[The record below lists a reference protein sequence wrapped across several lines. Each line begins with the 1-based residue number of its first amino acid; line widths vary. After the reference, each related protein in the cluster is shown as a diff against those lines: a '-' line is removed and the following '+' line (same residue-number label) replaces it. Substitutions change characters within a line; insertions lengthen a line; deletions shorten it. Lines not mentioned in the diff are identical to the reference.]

1 MKTELYDDSF
11 YNAISS
17 DSLKSAE
24 IILPLVLEVLP
35 KINSA
40 VDFGCG
46 TGAWLSVLNKLG
58 INEIK
63 GYDGSWVNKNM
74 LMIPK
79 EFFVEAELEKG
90 IIVDKRYDL
99 AISLEVAEHLPKES
113 AELFVESLVK
123 ASDIVLFSAAIPF
136 QGGVEHINEQPPEY
150 WSNFFVEKGYVAMD
164 FLRNKIWNEEDIGW
178 WYRQNILLYVKEYAV
193 NKIKVKN
200 VFPSLPL
207 YIVHPKIFSY
217 NIEIRDEKLKSIIDI
232 NKKQKTIIDFFK
244 ALQQYK
250 GKYILFGQ
258 KNAENYIEKMK
269 NIGFD
274 LPLEIWD
281 NNVYGGEIRDVPV
294 VKPHKGI
301 DDKTAIICTVRTKA
315 VYLAILEGLAEE
327 LKSQMYFFEEL

>member
-17 DSLKSAE
+17 GSLKSAE

-46 TGAWLSVLNKLG
+46 TGIWLSVLNKLG

-79 EFFVEAELEKG
+79 EFFMEAELEKG

-150 WSNFFVEKGYVAMD
+150 WNNFFVEKGYVAMD
-164 FLRNKIWNEEDIGW
+164 FLRNKIWNEEYVKF
-178 WYRQNILLYVKEYAV
+178 WYKQNILLYVKEYV
-193 NKIKVKN
+193 VDKIKVKN
-200 VFPSLPL
+200 AISFRPL
-207 YIVHPKIFSY
+207 YLVHPECY
-217 NIEIRDEKLKSIIDI
+217 LANIETIKNVKEINEKYKSTIDL
-232 NKKQKTIIDFFK
+232 FM
-244 ALQQYK
+244 ALQLYK

-258 KNAENYIEKMK
+258 KNAENYIELIK
-269 NIGFD
+269 NMGFD

-281 NNVYGGEIRDVPV
+281 NKIYGSEICGVLV
-294 VKPHKGI
+294 VKPHKMLV
-301 DDKTAIICTVRTKA
+301 DKIAIICTVRTMSTYNLI
-315 VYLAILEGLAEE
+315 VEE
-327 LKSQMYFFEEL
+327 LPNALKSQVYFFEQI